1 MDEMNKQIGE
11 SEKEKIEPKKV
22 EPKKIE
28 PKKIELNNS
37 PVPVKDEEELN
48 SEKLDGNSENLD
60 SENLDSDGDSINEDS
75 INEDSNDLNYV
86 NGTDFEKLDS
96 VNGDSTSDMQTDV
109 PAETEAVEDAEN
121 SDTEIPSAEKLFTQS
136 QVNDLVGKTRMET
149 REQTY
154 RAIYGRYGVND
165 EIGMDEL
172 VGNAQMYETVRGEY
186 DEAKKGWEETN
197 ASRDAELAKV
207 KEHVALLESGID
219 KSRFDDAKAIIKA
232 KGLEV
237 TAENIQNEL
246 ATHPEWNGS
255 INSNYN
261 INKEDINPNFRPNP
275 NLKPQTTTSPESTIK
290 VLGNEGNSDTGGMSE
305 EEYAM
310 KKLFKL

>member
-11 SEKEKIEPKKV
+11 SEKE
-22 EPKKIE
+22 KKIE

-37 PVPVKDEEELN
+37 PVPISAEETETEEL
-48 SEKLDGNSENLD
+48 DSENLD
-60 SENLDSDGDSINEDS
+60 SENLDGSINEDS
-75 INEDSNDLNYV
+75 VSGDSEN
-86 NGTDFEKLDS
+86 LDS
-96 VNGDSTSDMQTDV
+96 TNLDSDGTESIDNSINLDSTSDMQTDV
-109 PAETEAVEDAEN
+109 PAETEAVEEVSAGNVSVEDTEN

-255 INSNYN
+255 IN
-261 INKEDINPNFRPNP
+261 KEDINPNFRPNP

>member
-22 EPKKIE
+22 E
-28 PKKIELNNS
+28 LNNS
-37 PVPVKDEEELN
+37 PVPVKDEETE
-48 SEKLDGNSENLD
+48 ELD
-60 SENLDSDGDSINEDS
+60 SENLDGSINEDS
-75 INEDSNDLNYV
+75 ENLDSTGDSINGTDSNDSIN
-86 NGTDFEKLDS
+86 S
-96 VNGDSTSDMQTDV
+96 DSTSDMQTDV
-109 PAETEAVEDAEN
+109 PAETETVEDVSVENSDTGN

-172 VGNAQMYETVRGEY
+172 VGNAQMYETVKGEY

-255 INSNYN
+255 N
-261 INKEDINPNFRPNP
+261 NKEDINPNFRPDP

>member
-11 SEKEKIEPKKV
+11 SEK
-22 EPKKIE
+22 
-28 PKKIELNNS
+28 KKIELNNS
-37 PVPVKDEEELN
+37 PVPVKEKTEE
-48 SEKLDGNSENLD
+48 LD
-60 SENLDSDGDSINEDS
+60 SENLDSVNDDSTDGLDSVSGNSEKLEDDSINLDSNGTNSENLDS
-75 INEDSNDLNYV
+75 INS
-86 NGTDFEKLDS
+86 
-96 VNGDSTSDMQTDV
+96 DSTSDMQTDV
-109 PAETEAVEDAEN
+109 PAETEAVEEVSAETDTEN

-172 VGNAQMYETVRGEY
+172 VGNAQMYETVKGEY

-246 ATHPEWNGS
+246 ATHPEWKGS
-255 INSNYN
+255 NV
-261 INKEDINPNFRPNP
+261 KEDINPNFRPDP

>member
-11 SEKEKIEPKKV
+11 SEK
-22 EPKKIE
+22 
-28 PKKIELNNS
+28 KKIELNNS
-37 PVPVKDEEELN
+37 PVPVEDEE
-48 SEKLDGNSENLD
+48 STDGL
-60 SENLDSDGDSINEDS
+60 DSINEDS
-75 INEDSNDLNYV
+75 EKEDSVSGDSI
-86 NGTDFEKLDS
+86 NGDSTDGTESIDNS
-96 VNGDSTSDMQTDV
+96 VNLDSTSDMQTDV
-109 PAETEAVEDAEN
+109 PAETETVEEVSVGNVSAEDTEN

-255 INSNYN
+255 IN
-261 INKEDINPNFRPNP
+261 KEDINPNFRPNP

>member
-1 MDEMNKQIGE
+1 
-11 SEKEKIEPKKV
+11 
-22 EPKKIE
+22 
-28 PKKIELNNS
+28 
-37 PVPVKDEEELN
+37 
-48 SEKLDGNSENLD
+48 
-60 SENLDSDGDSINEDS
+60 
-75 INEDSNDLNYV
+75 
-86 NGTDFEKLDS
+86 
-96 VNGDSTSDMQTDV
+96 MQTDV
-109 PAETEAVEDAEN
+109 PAETEAVEDVSVEDAEN

>member
-37 PVPVKDEEELN
+37 PVPVKDEDSIDGLDSINED
-48 SEKLDGNSENLD
+48 SEKLDGSV
-60 SENLDSDGDSINEDS
+60 NEDS
-75 INEDSNDLNYV
+75 INEDS

-109 PAETEAVEDAEN
+109 PAETEAVEDVSVEDAEN

>member
-1 MDEMNKQIGE
+1 MNKQIGE
-11 SEKEKIEPKKV
+11 SEKE
-22 EPKKIE
+22 
-28 PKKIELNNS
+28 KKIELNNS
-37 PVPVKDEEELN
+37 PVPVKDEDSINED
-48 SEKLDGNSENLD
+48 SEKLEGDSENLDGNSENLD
-60 SENLDSDGDSINEDS
+60 STGTESIDN
-75 INEDSNDLNYV
+75 
-86 NGTDFEKLDS
+86 S
-96 VNGDSTSDMQTDV
+96 VNLDSTSDMQTDV
-109 PAETEAVEDAEN
+109 PAETETVEDVSVGNVSVETDTEN
-121 SDTEIPSAEKLFTQS
+121 SDTGIPSAEKLFTQS

-255 INSNYN
+255 IN
-261 INKEDINPNFRPNP
+261 KEDINPNFRPNP

>member
-11 SEKEKIEPKKV
+11 SEKE
-22 EPKKIE
+22 KKIE

-48 SEKLDGNSENLD
+48 SENLDSINDGSVSGD
-60 SENLDSDGDSINEDS
+60 SENLDSTNLDSDGTESIDNSIN
-75 INEDSNDLNYV
+75 L
-86 NGTDFEKLDS
+86 
-96 VNGDSTSDMQTDV
+96 DSTSDMQTDV
-109 PAETEAVEDAEN
+109 PAETEAVEEVSAENVSVEGAEN

-255 INSNYN
+255 IN
-261 INKEDINPNFRPNP
+261 KEDINPNFRPNP

>member
-11 SEKEKIEPKKV
+11 SEK
-22 EPKKIE
+22 
-28 PKKIELNNS
+28 KKIELNNS
-37 PVPVKDEEELN
+37 PVPVEEET
-48 SEKLDGNSENLD
+48 EELDSENLD
-60 SENLDSDGDSINEDS
+60 SENLDGS
-75 INEDSNDLNYV
+75 INEDSNNLDS
-86 NGTDFEKLDS
+86 NGTDSDNLDS
-96 VNGDSTSDMQTDV
+96 NDDSINSDSTSDMQTDV
-109 PAETEAVEDAEN
+109 PAETEAVEEVSVETENSDTEN

-172 VGNAQMYETVRGEY
+172 VGNAQMYETVKGEY

-255 INSNYN
+255 N
-261 INKEDINPNFRPNP
+261 NKEDINPNFRPDP

>member
-11 SEKEKIEPKKV
+11 SEKKKV
-22 EPKKIE
+22 
-28 PKKIELNNS
+28 ELNNS
-37 PVPVKDEEELN
+37 PVPVKEETEN
-48 SEKLDGNSENLD
+48 LDSENLD
-60 SENLDSDGDSINEDS
+60 SENLDGSINEDS
-75 INEDSNDLNYV
+75 ENLDSNLDS
-86 NGTDFEKLDS
+86 NGTDS
-96 VNGDSTSDMQTDV
+96 INSDSTSDMQTDV
-109 PAETEAVEDAEN
+109 PAETETVEDVSVENSDTEN

-246 ATHPEWNGS
+246 ATHPEWKGS
-255 INSNYN
+255 NV
-261 INKEDINPNFRPNP
+261 KEDINPNFRPDP

>member
-11 SEKEKIEPKKV
+11 SEK
-22 EPKKIE
+22 
-28 PKKIELNNS
+28 KKIELNNS
-37 PVPVKDEEELN
+37 PVPVKEETEEL
-48 SEKLDGNSENLD
+48 DSENLD
-60 SENLDSDGDSINEDS
+60 SENSENLDGSTEDSINGDSKNLDGS
-75 INEDSNDLNYV
+75 INEDSN
-86 NGTDFEKLDS
+86 LDS
-96 VNGDSTSDMQTDV
+96 IDSSTSDMQTDV
-109 PAETEAVEDAEN
+109 PAETEAVEDVSVENLDTEN

-172 VGNAQMYETVRGEY
+172 VGNAQMYETVKGEY

-255 INSNYN
+255 NV
-261 INKEDINPNFRPNP
+261 NKEDINPNFRPDP

>member
-11 SEKEKIEPKKV
+11 SEK
-22 EPKKIE
+22 
-28 PKKIELNNS
+28 KKIELNSS
-37 PVPVKDEEELN
+37 PVPVEEET
-48 SEKLDGNSENLD
+48 EELDSENLD
-60 SENLDSDGDSINEDS
+60 SENLDSENLDG
-75 INEDSNDLNYV
+75 
-86 NGTDFEKLDS
+86 S
-96 VNGDSTSDMQTDV
+96 VNGDSNNLDSNNLDSINLDSNGTDTENLDSIDSSTSDMQTDV
-109 PAETEAVEDAEN
+109 PAETEAVEEVSVETDVENSDTGN

-172 VGNAQMYETVRGEY
+172 VGNAQMYETVKGEY

-255 INSNYN
+255 N
-261 INKEDINPNFRPNP
+261 NKEDINPNFRPDP

>member
-11 SEKEKIEPKKV
+11 SEK
-22 EPKKIE
+22 
-28 PKKIELNNS
+28 KKIELNNS
-37 PVPVKDEEELN
+37 PVPVKDEDSIDGLDSINED
-48 SEKLDGNSENLD
+48 SEKLDGSV
-60 SENLDSDGDSINEDS
+60 NEDS
-75 INEDSNDLNYV
+75 INEDSD
-86 NGTDFEKLDS
+86 GTDSENLDS
-96 VNGDSTSDMQTDV
+96 VNEDSTSDMQTDV
-109 PAETEAVEDAEN
+109 PAETEAVEDVSVEDAEN

>member
-11 SEKEKIEPKKV
+11 SEKE
-22 EPKKIE
+22 KKIE

-48 SEKLDGNSENLD
+48 SENLDSINDGSVSGD
-60 SENLDSDGDSINEDS
+60 SENLDSTN
-75 INEDSNDLNYV
+75 
-86 NGTDFEKLDS
+86 LDS
-96 VNGDSTSDMQTDV
+96 DGTESIDNSTSDMQTDV
-109 PAETEAVEDAEN
+109 PAETEAVEEVSAENVSVEGAEN

-255 INSNYN
+255 N
-261 INKEDINPNFRPNP
+261 NKEDINPNFRPDP

>member
-1 MDEMNKQIGE
+1 MNKQIGE
-11 SEKEKIEPKKV
+11 SEKE
-22 EPKKIE
+22 
-28 PKKIELNNS
+28 KKIELNNS
-37 PVPVKDEEELN
+37 PVPVKEETEEL
-48 SEKLDGNSENLD
+48 D
-60 SENLDSDGDSINEDS
+60 STGDSINEDS
-75 INEDSNDLNYV
+75 ENLDSEKLDSINEDSN
-86 NGTDFEKLDS
+86 GTEFID
-96 VNGDSTSDMQTDV
+96 NSTSDMQTDV
-109 PAETEAVEDAEN
+109 PAETEAVEDVSVENSDTEN

-172 VGNAQMYETVRGEY
+172 VGNAQMYETVKGEY

-255 INSNYN
+255 NV
-261 INKEDINPNFRPNP
+261 NKEDINPNFRPDP

>member
-11 SEKEKIEPKKV
+11 SEKKKI

-37 PVPVKDEEELN
+37 PVPVKDEDSIDGLDSINED
-48 SEKLDGNSENLD
+48 SEKLDGSV
-60 SENLDSDGDSINEDS
+60 NEDS
-75 INEDSNDLNYV
+75 INEDS

-109 PAETEAVEDAEN
+109 PAETEAVEDVSVEDAEN

>member
-11 SEKEKIEPKKV
+11 SEKEKIE
-22 EPKKIE
+22 
-28 PKKIELNNS
+28 LNNS
-37 PVPVKDEEELN
+37 PVPVKEETEEL
-48 SEKLDGNSENLD
+48 DSENLD
-60 SENLDSDGDSINEDS
+60 SENLDSENLDSTGNSTDGLDSINGGS
-75 INEDSNDLNYV
+75 
-86 NGTDFEKLDS
+86 EKLDS
-96 VNGDSTSDMQTDV
+96 NGTESIDNSTSDMQTDV
-109 PAETEAVEDAEN
+109 PAETETVEDVSVEN

-172 VGNAQMYETVRGEY
+172 VGNAQMYETVKGEY

-255 INSNYN
+255 V
-261 INKEDINPNFRPNP
+261 NKEDINPNFRPDP

>member
-11 SEKEKIEPKKV
+11 SEKE
-22 EPKKIE
+22 KKIE

-48 SEKLDGNSENLD
+48 SEKLDSENLD
-60 SENLDSDGDSINEDS
+60 STGDSLNGDSTNLDSDGTESIDNS
-75 INEDSNDLNYV
+75 IDL
-86 NGTDFEKLDS
+86 
-96 VNGDSTSDMQTDV
+96 DSTSDMQTDV
-109 PAETEAVEDAEN
+109 PAETEAVEEVSAGNVSVEDAEN

-255 INSNYN
+255 N
-261 INKEDINPNFRPNP
+261 INNDNINPNFRPNP

>member
-11 SEKEKIEPKKV
+11 SEK
-22 EPKKIE
+22 
-28 PKKIELNNS
+28 KKIELNNS
-37 PVPVKDEEELN
+37 PVPVEEET
-48 SEKLDGNSENLD
+48 EELDSENLD
-60 SENLDSDGDSINEDS
+60 SENLDGS
-75 INEDSNDLNYV
+75 INEDSNN
-86 NGTDFEKLDS
+86 LDS
-96 VNGDSTSDMQTDV
+96 NDDSINSDSTSDMQTDV
-109 PAETEAVEDAEN
+109 PAETEAVEEVSVETENSDTEN

-172 VGNAQMYETVRGEY
+172 VGNAQMYETVKGEY

-255 INSNYN
+255 N
-261 INKEDINPNFRPNP
+261 NKEDINPNFRPDP

>member
-11 SEKEKIEPKKV
+11 SEK
-22 EPKKIE
+22 
-28 PKKIELNNS
+28 KKIELNNS
-37 PVPVKDEEELN
+37 PVPVEEET
-48 SEKLDGNSENLD
+48 EELD
-60 SENLDSDGDSINEDS
+60 SENLDSEKLDGSVNEDSENLDGDSNNLDS
-75 INEDSNDLNYV
+75 
-86 NGTDFEKLDS
+86 NGTDSENLDS
-96 VNGDSTSDMQTDV
+96 NSTSDMQTDV
-109 PAETEAVEDAEN
+109 PAETEAVEDVSVETGVENSDTEN

-172 VGNAQMYETVRGEY
+172 VGNAQMYETVKGEY

-255 INSNYN
+255 N
-261 INKEDINPNFRPNP
+261 NKEDINPNFRPDP

>member
-11 SEKEKIEPKKV
+11 SEK
-22 EPKKIE
+22 
-28 PKKIELNNS
+28 KKIELNNS
-37 PVPVKDEEELN
+37 PVPVEEETEELD
-48 SEKLDGNSENLD
+48 SEKLD
-60 SENLDSDGDSINEDS
+60 SENLDGSINEDS
-75 INEDSNDLNYV
+75 INGDSTDLNSV
-86 NGTDFEKLDS
+86 NGTD
-96 VNGDSTSDMQTDV
+96 VNGTDSINSNSTSDMQTDV
-109 PAETEAVEDAEN
+109 PAETETVEEVSVENSDTEN

-172 VGNAQMYETVRGEY
+172 VGNAQMYETVKGEY

-255 INSNYN
+255 N
-261 INKEDINPNFRPNP
+261 NKEDINPNFRPDP

>member
-1 MDEMNKQIGE
+1 MNKQIGE
-11 SEKEKIEPKKV
+11 SEK
-22 EPKKIE
+22 
-28 PKKIELNNS
+28 KKIELNSS
-37 PVPVKDEEELN
+37 PVPVEEET
-48 SEKLDGNSENLD
+48 EELDSENLD
-60 SENLDSDGDSINEDS
+60 SENLDSENLDGSVNGDSINGDS
-75 INEDSNDLNYV
+75 INLDS
-86 NGTDFEKLDS
+86 NGTDSENLDS
-96 VNGDSTSDMQTDV
+96 IDSSTSDMQTDV
-109 PAETEAVEDAEN
+109 PAETEAVEEVSVETDVENSDTEN

-172 VGNAQMYETVRGEY
+172 VGNAQMYETVKGEY

-255 INSNYN
+255 N
-261 INKEDINPNFRPNP
+261 NKEDINPNFRPDP

>member
-1 MDEMNKQIGE
+1 MNKQIGE
-11 SEKEKIEPKKV
+11 SEKE
-22 EPKKIE
+22 KKIE

-48 SEKLDGNSENLD
+48 SEKLD
-60 SENLDSDGDSINEDS
+60 SINDGSEKLEDDSTGVSIGTDS
-75 INEDSNDLNYV
+75 INEDSNDLNSV
-86 NGTDFEKLDS
+86 NGTDSENLDS
-96 VNGDSTSDMQTDV
+96 NGNSTSDMQTDV
-109 PAETEAVEDAEN
+109 PAETEAVEEVSVETDAEN

-255 INSNYN
+255 N
-261 INKEDINPNFRPNP
+261 INNDNINPNFRPNP

>member
-37 PVPVKDEEELN
+37 PVPVKDEDYIDGLDSINED
-48 SEKLDGNSENLD
+48 SEKLDGSV
-60 SENLDSDGDSINEDS
+60 NEDS
-75 INEDSNDLNYV
+75 INEDS

-109 PAETEAVEDAEN
+109 PAETEAVEDVSVEDAEN

-275 NLKPQTTTSPESTIK
+275 NLRPQTTTSPESTIK

>member
-1 MDEMNKQIGE
+1 MNKQIGE

-22 EPKKIE
+22 E
-28 PKKIELNNS
+28 LNNS
-37 PVPVKDEEELN
+37 PVPVKTET
-48 SEKLDGNSENLD
+48 EKLD
-60 SENLDSDGDSINEDS
+60 SENLDGSINEDS
-75 INEDSNDLNYV
+75 KNLDSTGDSTNEDST
-86 NGTDFEKLDS
+86 NGTDFKKLDS
-96 VNGDSTSDMQTDV
+96 TNGTESIDNSINLDSTSDMQTDV
-109 PAETEAVEDAEN
+109 PAETETVEDVSVENAEN

-246 ATHPEWNGS
+246 ATHPEWKGS
-255 INSNYN
+255 NNN
-261 INKEDINPNFRPNP
+261 TDNINPNFRPDP

>member
-11 SEKEKIEPKKV
+11 SEK
-22 EPKKIE
+22 
-28 PKKIELNNS
+28 KKIELNNS
-37 PVPVKDEEELN
+37 PVNVEEET
-48 SEKLDGNSENLD
+48 EELD
-60 SENLDSDGDSINEDS
+60 SENLDSDNLESTGDSNNLDS
-75 INEDSNDLNYV
+75 
-86 NGTDFEKLDS
+86 NGTDTENLDGS
-96 VNGDSTSDMQTDV
+96 VNEDSTSDMQTDV
-109 PAETEAVEDAEN
+109 PAETETVEEVSVETENSDTGN

-172 VGNAQMYETVRGEY
+172 VGNAQMYETVKGEY

-255 INSNYN
+255 IN
-261 INKEDINPNFRPNP
+261 KEDINPNFRPDP

>member
-11 SEKEKIEPKKV
+11 SEKEKI

-48 SEKLDGNSENLD
+48 SEKLDSINDGSEKLEDD
-60 SENLDSDGDSINEDS
+60 STGVSIGTDSINEDS
-75 INEDSNDLNYV
+75 
-86 NGTDFEKLDS
+86 TDLDS
-96 VNGDSTSDMQTDV
+96 TGDSTSDMQTDV
-109 PAETEAVEDAEN
+109 PAETETVEEVSVETDTEN

-255 INSNYN
+255 IN
-261 INKEDINPNFRPNP
+261 KEDINPNFRPNP

>member
-11 SEKEKIEPKKV
+11 SEKEK
-22 EPKKIE
+22 
-28 PKKIELNNS
+28 KIELNNS
-37 PVPVKDEEELN
+37 PVPVEEETEELD
-48 SEKLDGNSENLD
+48 SEKLDG
-60 SENLDSDGDSINEDS
+60 S
-75 INEDSNDLNYV
+75 INEDSNDLN
-86 NGTDFEKLDS
+86 S
-96 VNGDSTSDMQTDV
+96 VNGSTDDSINGMDSENLDSINSDSTSDMQTDV
-109 PAETEAVEDAEN
+109 PAETETVEEVSAEN
-121 SDTEIPSAEKLFTQS
+121 SDTENSDTEKTNEDFPSAEKLFTQS

-197 ASRDAELAKV
+197 ASRDAELAKI

-255 INSNYN
+255 NV
-261 INKEDINPNFRPNP
+261 NKEDINPNFRPDP

>member
-11 SEKEKIEPKKV
+11 SEKE
-22 EPKKIE
+22 
-28 PKKIELNNS
+28 KKIELNNS
-37 PVPVKDEEELN
+37 PVPVKDEET
-48 SEKLDGNSENLD
+48 ENLD
-60 SENLDSDGDSINEDS
+60 SVNEDSEKLEDDSTGVSIGTDSINEDS
-75 INEDSNDLNYV
+75 I
-86 NGTDFEKLDS
+86 GTESID
-96 VNGDSTSDMQTDV
+96 NSTSDMQTDV
-109 PAETEAVEDAEN
+109 PAETETVEDAEN

-255 INSNYN
+255 NNN
-261 INKEDINPNFRPNP
+261 DNINPNFRPNP

>member
-11 SEKEKIEPKKV
+11 SEKE
-22 EPKKIE
+22 
-28 PKKIELNNS
+28 KKIELNNS
-37 PVPVKDEEELN
+37 PVPVKDEETINED
-48 SEKLDGNSENLD
+48 STDGL
-60 SENLDSDGDSINEDS
+60 DSINEDS
-75 INEDSNDLNYV
+75 VSGDSTTGDSTNEDSD
-86 NGTDFEKLDS
+86 GTESIDNSTNL
-96 VNGDSTSDMQTDV
+96 DSTSDMQTDV
-109 PAETEAVEDAEN
+109 PAETETVEEVSVGNLDTEN

-172 VGNAQMYETVRGEY
+172 VGNAQMYETVKGEY

-255 INSNYN
+255 N
-261 INKEDINPNFRPNP
+261 NKEDINPNFRPDP

>member
-11 SEKEKIEPKKV
+11 SEK
-22 EPKKIE
+22 
-28 PKKIELNNS
+28 KKIELNNS
-37 PVPVKDEEELN
+37 PVPVEEET
-48 SEKLDGNSENLD
+48 EELDSENLD
-60 SENLDSDGDSINEDS
+60 SENLDGSVNGDSEKLDSTGDSINEDS
-75 INEDSNDLNYV
+75 ENLDS
-86 NGTDFEKLDS
+86 NGTDTDNLDGS
-96 VNGDSTSDMQTDV
+96 INEDSTSDMQTDV
-109 PAETEAVEDAEN
+109 PAETEAVEEVSVENSDTEN

-172 VGNAQMYETVRGEY
+172 VGNAQMYETVKGEY

-255 INSNYN
+255 N
-261 INKEDINPNFRPNP
+261 NKEDINPNFRPDP

>member
-1 MDEMNKQIGE
+1 MNKQIGE
-11 SEKEKIEPKKV
+11 SEKE
-22 EPKKIE
+22 
-28 PKKIELNNS
+28 KKIELNNS
-37 PVPVKDEEELN
+37 PVPVKDEESINED
-48 SEKLDGNSENLD
+48 SEKLEGNSENLD
-60 SENLDSDGDSINEDS
+60 STGDSINEDS
-75 INEDSNDLNYV
+75 TDGTDSNDLNSV
-86 NGTDFEKLDS
+86 NGDSENLDS
-96 VNGDSTSDMQTDV
+96 NGDSTSDMQTDV
-109 PAETEAVEDAEN
+109 PAETEAVETEETET
-121 SDTEIPSAEKLFTQS
+121 DTEIPSAEKLFTQS

-255 INSNYN
+255 V
-261 INKEDINPNFRPNP
+261 NKEDINPNFRPDP

>member
-11 SEKEKIEPKKV
+11 SEKE
-22 EPKKIE
+22 KKIE

-37 PVPVKDEEELN
+37 PVPVEDEE
-48 SEKLDGNSENLD
+48 NSENLD
-60 SENLDSDGDSINEDS
+60 SINDGSEKLEDSENLEGDS
-75 INEDSNDLNYV
+75 INEDSNDLNSV
-86 NGTDFEKLDS
+86 NGTDSENLDS
-96 VNGDSTSDMQTDV
+96 TTGTEPISDMQTDV
-109 PAETEAVEDAEN
+109 PAETETVETEETDT
-121 SDTEIPSAEKLFTQS
+121 DTEIPSAEKLFTQS

-255 INSNYN
+255 N
-261 INKEDINPNFRPNP
+261 INNDNINPNFRPNP

-290 VLGNEGNSDTGGMSE
+290 VLGNEGNSDTDGMSE

>member
-11 SEKEKIEPKKV
+11 SEKEK
-22 EPKKIE
+22 
-28 PKKIELNNS
+28 KIELNNS
-37 PVPVKDEEELN
+37 PVPVKTETEEL
-48 SEKLDGNSENLD
+48 DSENLD
-60 SENLDSDGDSINEDS
+60 SENLDSENLDGSINEDS
-75 INEDSNDLNYV
+75 VNLNS
-86 NGTDFEKLDS
+86 NGTDSDNSTGDS
-96 VNGDSTSDMQTDV
+96 INGTDSTSDMQTDV
-109 PAETEAVEDAEN
+109 PAETETVEEVSAENSNTEN

-172 VGNAQMYETVRGEY
+172 VGNAQMYETVKGEY

-255 INSNYN
+255 NV
-261 INKEDINPNFRPNP
+261 NKEDINPNFRPDP

>member
-11 SEKEKIEPKKV
+11 SEK
-22 EPKKIE
+22 
-28 PKKIELNNS
+28 KKIELNNS
-37 PVPVKDEEELN
+37 PVPVEEETEELD
-48 SEKLDGNSENLD
+48 SEKLDSEKLD
-60 SENLDSDGDSINEDS
+60 SENLDGSVNEDSENLDGDSTNGTDS
-75 INEDSNDLNYV
+75 ENLDSND
-86 NGTDFEKLDS
+86 
-96 VNGDSTSDMQTDV
+96 DSTSDMQTDV
-109 PAETEAVEDAEN
+109 PAETEAVEEVSVETGVENSDTEN

-172 VGNAQMYETVRGEY
+172 VGNAQMYETVKGEY

-255 INSNYN
+255 N
-261 INKEDINPNFRPNP
+261 NKEDINPNFRPDP

>member
-11 SEKEKIEPKKV
+11 SEK
-22 EPKKIE
+22 
-28 PKKIELNNS
+28 KKIELNNS
-37 PVPVKDEEELN
+37 PVPVEEET
-48 SEKLDGNSENLD
+48 EELD
-60 SENLDSDGDSINEDS
+60 SENLDSEKLDGSV
-75 INEDSNDLNYV
+75 NEDSNNLDSNNLDSINSDS
-86 NGTDFEKLDS
+86 NGTDTENLDGS
-96 VNGDSTSDMQTDV
+96 INEDSTSDMQTDV
-109 PAETEAVEDAEN
+109 PAETEAVEEVSVEN

-172 VGNAQMYETVRGEY
+172 VGNAQMYETVKGEY

-255 INSNYN
+255 N
-261 INKEDINPNFRPNP
+261 NKEDINPNFRPDP

>member
-11 SEKEKIEPKKV
+11 SEK
-22 EPKKIE
+22 
-28 PKKIELNNS
+28 KKIELNNS
-37 PVPVKDEEELN
+37 PVPVEEET
-48 SEKLDGNSENLD
+48 EELD
-60 SENLDSDGDSINEDS
+60 SENLDSEKLDGSVNEDS
-75 INEDSNDLNYV
+75 NLDSNDLNS
-86 NGTDFEKLDS
+86 NNLDS
-96 VNGDSTSDMQTDV
+96 NDDSNDDSTSDMQTDV
-109 PAETEAVEDAEN
+109 PAETETVEEVSVEN
-121 SDTEIPSAEKLFTQS
+121 SDREIPSAEKLFTQS

-172 VGNAQMYETVRGEY
+172 VGNAQMYETVKGEY
-186 DEAKKGWEETN
+186 DEARKGWEETN

-255 INSNYN
+255 IN
-261 INKEDINPNFRPNP
+261 KEDINPNFRPDP

>member
-11 SEKEKIEPKKV
+11 SEKEK
-22 EPKKIE
+22 
-28 PKKIELNNS
+28 KIELNNS
-37 PVPVKDEEELN
+37 PVPISAEETETEELDSEKLD
-48 SEKLDGNSENLD
+48 SEKLDGSINED
-60 SENLDSDGDSINEDS
+60 SENLDSNLDSNGTDSINKDSINEDS
-75 INEDSNDLNYV
+75 IN
-86 NGTDFEKLDS
+86 K
-96 VNGDSTSDMQTDV
+96 DSTSDMQTDV
-109 PAETEAVEDAEN
+109 PAETETVETEETET
-121 SDTEIPSAEKLFTQS
+121 DTEIPSAEKLFTQS

-197 ASRDAELAKV
+197 ASRDAELAKI

-255 INSNYN
+255 NV
-261 INKEDINPNFRPNP
+261 NKEDINPNFRPDP

>member
-11 SEKEKIEPKKV
+11 SEKEKKKV
-22 EPKKIE
+22 
-28 PKKIELNNS
+28 ELNNS

-48 SEKLDGNSENLD
+48 SENLD
-60 SENLDSDGDSINEDS
+60 STGDSTGDSEKLEDS
-75 INEDSNDLNYV
+75 INEDSNDLNSV
-86 NGTDFEKLDS
+86 NEDSEKL
-96 VNGDSTSDMQTDV
+96 DSTSDMQTDV
-109 PAETEAVEDAEN
+109 PAETETVEEVSAGNVSVEDTEN

-255 INSNYN
+255 V
-261 INKEDINPNFRPNP
+261 NKEDINPNFRPDP

>member
-11 SEKEKIEPKKV
+11 SEKE
-22 EPKKIE
+22 KKIE

-37 PVPVKDEEELN
+37 PVPVKDEEELD
-48 SEKLDGNSENLD
+48 SEKLDSTGD
-60 SENLDSDGDSINEDS
+60 SLNGDSTNLDSDGTDSINEDS
-75 INEDSNDLNYV
+75 INE
-86 NGTDFEKLDS
+86 
-96 VNGDSTSDMQTDV
+96 DSTSDMQTDV
-109 PAETEAVEDAEN
+109 PAETEAVETEETET
-121 SDTEIPSAEKLFTQS
+121 DTEIPSAEKLFTQS

-255 INSNYN
+255 N
-261 INKEDINPNFRPNP
+261 INNDNINPNFRPNP